1 MKLKSFCLEFIT
13 VIQINL
19 LNDMATIAENTLIID
34 SPADLEAEMCRY
46 NCHTKEE
53 LEELLWYDYGI
64 TLILDYKEE
73 NNV

>member
-34 SPADLEAEMCRY
+34 SPMGLEAEMCRY

-53 LEELLWYDYGI
+53 LEEVLWNGYGA
-64 TLILDYKEE
+64 TLVLTFEYKET
-73 NNV
+73 